1 MEGQVSMAEVLK
13 NNLYNEVEGVDDPF
27 LTYLLNT
34 KLSENLNIM
43 RTSIVD
49 KQLNSADSQ
58 STKSNMAQYHDDYP
72 SLAFECSQKQYQML
86 GIMEK
91 KYNDYHTMAKARRY
105 SVDFDAPNEGVI
117 EPLESKYQN
126 EKEMDE
132 SSEGIAELR
141 KRLLGRKASDGIGG
155 IDSEKSIERQIE
167 DQDNLQGNILEDMT
181 KLVGSL
187 KQGATAFQNALDED
201 KFVLSAAEIGVQ
213 VASTSLTDISGKLRK
228 YDKKK
233 LGYLFYI
240 TVFLVMIVGL
250 IITFIII
257 TIFPAL

>member
-1 MEGQVSMAEVLK
+1 MAEALK
-13 NNLYNEVEGVDDPF
+13 SNLYSEIEGVDDPF
-27 LTYLLNT
+27 LAYLLST
-34 KLSENLNIM
+34 KLSENLNIL

-49 KQLNSADSQ
+49 KQLNSAESQ
-58 STKSNMAQYHDDYP
+58 PANGNMAQYQDDYP
-72 SLAFECSQKQYQML
+72 SLAFKCSQKQYQML
-86 GIMEK
+86 DIMEK
-91 KYNDYHTMAKARRY
+91 KYNDYHTMAKVRRY

-117 EPLESKYQN
+117 EPLEREYQN
-126 EKEMDE
+126 EKEVEE

-141 KRLLGRKASDGIGG
+141 KRLLGKRASDGISGV
-155 IDSEKSIERQIE
+155 DSEKSIERQIE
-167 DQDNLQGNILEDMT
+167 DQNNLQDNLLEDMT
-181 KLVGSL
+181 RLVGSL

-240 TVFLVMIVGL
+240 TVFFVMIVGL
-250 IITFIII
+250 IVTFIII